1 MTSNPDSV
9 VHLVRT
15 AEGRYLA
22 MNRNGV
28 ELELG
33 SADDVF
39 SPVELLL
46 AAIAGCTAIDLDLAT
61 IRYAEPE
68 TFKVGVDAVRSTEG
82 GNHLEDIHVTFSL
95 RYPDTEGGDAARSM
109 VERAVQLSRDELCA
123 VSRTIESGTP
133 VETTVKFCEPF
144 RDGIAQAS

>member
-1 MTSNPDSV
+1 MTLNPGAA

-15 AEGRYLA
+15 AQGRYLA

-33 SADDVF
+33 RADDVF

-46 AAIAGCTAIDLDLAT
+46 AAIASSTAIDLDDAT
-61 IRYAEPE
+61 TRHAEPE
-68 TFKVGVDAVRSTEG
+68 SFKVGVNAVRSAEG

-95 RYPDTEGGDAARSM
+95 RYPETEGGDAARSM
-109 VERAVQLSRDELCA
+109 VDRVVKLSRDKLCT
-123 VSRTIESGTP
+123 VSRTVEAGTP
-133 VETTVKFCEPF
+133 VETTVRLCEPF
-144 RDGIAQAS
+144 RQDIAQAS

>member
-1 MTSNPDSV
+1 MTLNPDAV

-33 SADDVF
+33 RADDVF

-61 IRYAEPE
+61 TRHAEPE
-68 TFKVGVDAVRSTEG
+68 SFKVGVDAVRSTEG

-95 RYPDTEGGDAARSM
+95 RYPETEGGDVARSM
-109 VERAVQLSRDELCA
+109 VERVVKLSREKLCT

-133 VETTVKFCEPF
+133 VETTVKFCQPF
-144 RDGIAQAS
+144 PRGIAQAS